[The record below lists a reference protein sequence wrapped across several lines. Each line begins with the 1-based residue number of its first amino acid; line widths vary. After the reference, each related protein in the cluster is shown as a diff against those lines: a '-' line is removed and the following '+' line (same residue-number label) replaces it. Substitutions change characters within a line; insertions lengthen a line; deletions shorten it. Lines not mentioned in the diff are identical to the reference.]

1 MLMVQAVHKQ
11 IAHHFAKQGK
21 MNILNAIPIITQKHS
36 QHHIRAVTGLKGIEK
51 NISIHH
57 VLACEK
63 PIYYNLQTKK

>member
-1 MLMVQAVHKQ
+1 MIEHQENQMLMVQAEHKQ

-36 QHHIRAVTGLKGIEK
+36 QHHIRK